1 MSRYL
6 QKLFTFK
13 AGLANTRNDGPA
25 FSFIPPD
32 DTVKIT
38 MDLSDN
44 GPVFSALDAMML
56 QGWMLPTVDHVTHC
70 GPCYPPR
77 SPLQFFSLLDY

>member
-56 QGWMLPTVDHVTHC
+56 QGWMLPTVDHVTRHVLHFNF
-70 GPCYPPR
+70 
-77 SPLQFFSLLDY
+77 SPFLITNYSI

>member
-56 QGWMLPTVDHVTHC
+56 QGCYPLRTMLPAT
-70 GPCYPPR
+70 
-77 SPLQFFSLLDY
+77 FSTSIFLPS